1 MKLILSVVVWLVT
14 TFTLFA
20 QDISGQWNGLLE
32 VQGIQLRLVFHISPT
47 DNGYTATLDSPDQG
61 AKDIP
66 VTSVTFNNPDFN
78 LEVVQLGVTYSG
90 TLDENGIIIGTFTQ
104 MGQSI
109 PLNLGREVIDKPK
122 SAGRPQ
128 EPAKPYPYYSEEVTF
143 FNSADSIVLSGT
155 LTLPSAEGTFPVVI
169 LISGSGPQNRNEELL
184 GHKPFLIISDFL
196 TRNGIGVLR
205 YDDRGT
211 AASEGDFK
219 SATSEDF
226 ARDVESALSYLK
238 GRKEIDL
245 GKIGLIGHS
254 EGGLIA
260 PMVAASS
267 EEVAFIVLLAGP
279 GIPGY
284 DILLMQSEMINRT
297 NGEQE
302 ENLQTSLEITRGA
315 LDLVKRSV
323 DEKEL
328 QSELAAYLEKALQ
341 EHPEQVPEGI
351 AVKDLV
357 ESQVKTLSTPWMHF
371 FLNYDPAT
379 NLRKVR
385 CPVLALNGAKDLQ
398 VPPGINLQAIEK
410 YLKDGGNSNVTS
422 MELPNLNHLFQ
433 ESETGSPNEYA
444 AIEQTFSP
452 IALELLLDWLSKQVN

>member
-1 MKLILSVVVWLVT
+1 M
-14 TFTLFA
+14 
-20 QDISGQWNGLLE
+20 
-32 VQGIQLRLVFHISPT
+32 
-47 DNGYTATLDSPDQG
+47 
-61 AKDIP
+61 
-66 VTSVTFNNPDFN
+66 
-78 LEVVQLGVTYSG
+78 
-90 TLDENGIIIGTFTQ
+90 
-104 MGQSI
+104 
-109 PLNLGREVIDKPK
+109 
-122 SAGRPQ
+122 
-128 EPAKPYPYYSEEVTF
+128 
-143 FNSADSIVLSGT
+143 
-155 LTLPSAEGTFPVVI
+155 VI